1 MQDQLQKIDRRSF
14 VKGGAAFAAAGVA
27 LPIFADAAAVPR
39 IDYNKL
45 QQEIDLVS
53 NYDYRDYMMAGNT
66 RSFAALKRLDD
77 AFDKV
82 MREFKATT
90 VTDPD
95 KPAIWYLYN
104 VGIIVKTVKSA
115 FAIDLH
121 HRRAVEFAPLL
132 DFALITHN
140 HGDHCNQA
148 FYRAMNSAGKTV
160 ISNFLDNY
168 GVKNWKLNGGYTRR
182 PKTFVR
188 GDVKIRTGL
197 TDHNNYL
204 VDFTTFFEIHIGRFT
219 LCHSGDCSNY
229 LKLKFSRRPDLWVVH
244 PYCEMDVVKG
254 STDMVKPK
262 RVVIAHLQEL
272 SHAKDRWRWTY
283 NDGLAIKDALAKAGF
298 DSIMPLW
305 GDRIM

>member
-1 MQDQLQKIDRRSF
+1 MYEQLQKTDRRSF
-14 VKGGAAFAAAGVA
+14 VKAGAAFAAAGAVTP
-27 LPIFADAAAVPR
+27 LFASSAESTGP
-39 IDYNKL
+39 DYDKL
-45 QQEIDLVS
+45 QLEIDLVS
-53 NYDYRDYMMAGNT
+53 NYDYRDYMMGGGA
-66 RSFAALKRLDD
+66 RSFAALRRLDN

-82 MREFKATT
+82 MREFKATR

-168 GVKNWKLNGGYTRR
+168 GVKNWKLNGGYTRS

-188 GDVKIRTGL
+188 GDVKIKTGL

-204 VDFTTFFEIHIGRFT
+204 VDFTTFFEIHVGRFT

-283 NDGLAIKDALAKAGF
+283 NDGLAIKTALAEVGV

-305 GDRIM
+305 GDRIL